1 MASTPPT
8 IHLVHD
14 DLPPGL
20 SFSSGMVALDTE
32 TTGLSLVNDRLCL
45 VQVGDGEGN
54 VWLVKFDVG
63 NPATPPTY
71 AAPNLRAV
79 LEHPRLT
86 KLFHYA
92 RFDLAMLQK
101 HLGLA
106 DLGPMFCTKLAS
118 KLVRP
123 TASKHN
129 LRALVAEYAGVEL
142 DKTEQMSNWAAPT
155 LTASQQAYAASD
167 VLYLHT
173 LTAKLTEQLAEQN
186 LTYAYDQALKF
197 LATRV
202 ALDLR
207 GFPETD
213 LFAHH

>member
-1 MASTPPT
+1 MVTSTVSPT
-8 IHLVHD
+8 IHVVLN
-14 DLPPGL
+14 DLPSNLTFPN
-20 SFSSGMVALDTE
+20 GMVALDTE
-32 TTGLSLVNDRLCL
+32 TTGLSLVTDKLCL
-45 VQVGDGEGN
+45 VQVGNGEGE
-54 VWLVKFDVG
+54 VWLVKFDLT
-63 NPATPPTY
+63 NPNYT
-71 AAPNLRAV
+71 APNLRAV
-79 LEHPRLT
+79 LENPRLT

-101 HLGLA
+101 HLGL
-106 DLGPMFCTKLAS
+106 DDIGPVFCTKLAS

-123 TASKHN
+123 NASKHN

-142 DKTEQMSNWAAPT
+142 DKSEQMSNWAAPE

-173 LTAKLTEQLAEQN
+173 LTAKLTEELATQN
-186 LTYAYDQALKF
+186 LNHAYSQALQF

-207 GFPETD
+207 GHPETD

>member
-1 MASTPPT
+1 MVTSAVSPT
-8 IHLVHD
+8 IHVVHH
-14 DLPPGL
+14 DLPSNLTFPN
-20 SFSSGMVALDTE
+20 GMVALDTE
-32 TTGLSLVNDRLCL
+32 TTGLSLVTDKLCL
-45 VQVGDGEGN
+45 VQVGNGEGE
-54 VWLVKFDVG
+54 VWLVKFDLT
-63 NPATPPTY
+63 NPNYT
-71 AAPNLRAV
+71 APNLRAM
-79 LEHPRLT
+79 LGNPRLT

-101 HLGLA
+101 HLGLE
-106 DLGPMFCTKLAS
+106 DIGPVFCTKLAS

-123 TASKHN
+123 NASKHN

-142 DKTEQMSNWAAPT
+142 DKSEQMSNWAAPE

-173 LTAKLTEQLAEQN
+173 LTAKLTEELAAQN
-186 LTYAYDQALKF
+186 LNHAYSQALQF

-207 GFPETD
+207 GHPETD